1 MRRRQVA
8 AEIRAAAR
16 AWEKR
21 ADEGDVNDD
30 DDPRLA
36 KEFRSDAKDL
46 RKVARLVDEGHIQRA
61 RDAAGLDTIVRDQLP
76 KAFFDLLEKHGVAW

>member
-46 RKVARLVDEGHIQRA
+46 RKVARLVD
-61 RDAAGLDTIVRDQLP
+61 
-76 KAFFDLLEKHGVAW
+76 